1 MKRMEKEMTPEM
13 NIPEE
18 GVVYKS
24 DMKAKNYFMLEGE
37 SIPYYYM
44 TKEQADVFL
53 EAVKNVDFTPQ
64 RAVEDEIIE
73 IIMEELSPY
82 LYRTKT
88 LQEVT
93 QIIQNRIQMIVQE
106 MV

>member
-1 MKRMEKEMTPEM
+1 MKRIEKEMTPEM
-13 NIPEE
+13 NIPGEW
-18 GVVYKS
+18 VVYKS
-24 DMKAKNYFMLEGE
+24 DMKAKNYFML
-37 SIPYYYM
+37 
-44 TKEQADVFL
+44 
-53 EAVKNVDFTPQ
+53 
-64 RAVEDEIIE
+64 EDEIIE